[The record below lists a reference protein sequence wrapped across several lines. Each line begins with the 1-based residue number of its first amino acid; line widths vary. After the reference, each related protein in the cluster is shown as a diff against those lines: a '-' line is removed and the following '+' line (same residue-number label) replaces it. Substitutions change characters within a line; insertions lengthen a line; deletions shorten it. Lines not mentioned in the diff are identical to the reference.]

1 MLVIGT
7 DNWIGKYI
15 YDYLNKNSSFH
26 NTEIKIDNIIKNKK
40 PYNDFNSIKQNLKS
54 LIIEYKNNPDKC
66 EIIRNNYKKKLN
78 IFNYEY
84 IIPDIYKFIINN

>member
-54 LIIEYKNNPDKC
+54 LIIEYKNNNQNHHNVICCIYNHSEK
-66 EIIRNNYKKKLN
+66 
-78 IFNYEY
+78 IF
-84 IIPDIYKFIINN
+84 IQ